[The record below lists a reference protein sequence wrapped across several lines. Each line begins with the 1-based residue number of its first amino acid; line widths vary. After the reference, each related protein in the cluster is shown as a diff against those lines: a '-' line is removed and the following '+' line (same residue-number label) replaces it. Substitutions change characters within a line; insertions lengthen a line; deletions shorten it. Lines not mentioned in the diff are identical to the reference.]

1 MSPIPARAV
10 VITGASTGIG
20 EACAILLDRLGYRVF
35 AGVRREEDSASLRRN
50 ASGRLTPIRLDVT
63 DAGSIAAAAAIVTD
77 ALGDAGL
84 AGLVNNAGIAV
95 AAPLE
100 FVPIDRLRA
109 QLEVNVIGQIAV
121 TQAFLPLIRRE
132 RGRVV
137 NMSSVSGRIASPL
150 VGPYTAS
157 KFALEALT
165 DSLRVELRPWGIHVI
180 AIEPGTIATPI
191 WAKSAA
197 AAEAMLATLPERAQ
211 ALYGSVIAGMRRRAE
226 RATERGIP
234 PEAVADVVADALAA
248 PRPQTRYIVGSD
260 ARIGVLLAHLP
271 DRARDWVI
279 ARRLRVREPVVS
291 APAAPRE
298 PAAN

>member
-1 MSPIPARAV
+1 MSPMPARAV

-63 DAGSIAAAAAIVTD
+63 DAASIAAAAALVTE

-132 RGRVV
+132 RGRIV
-137 NMSSVSGRIASPL
+137 NMSSVSGRLASPM

-165 DSLRVELRPWGIHVI
+165 DSMRVELRPWGIHVI

-197 AAEAMLATLPERAQ
+197 AAEAMLATIPERAQ
-211 ALYGSVIAGMRRRAE
+211 TLYAPMIAGLRRHVAS
-226 RATERGIP
+226 AGERGIP

-248 PRPQTRYIVGSD
+248 PRPRTRYVVGRD
-260 ARIGVLLAHLP
+260 ARVGVLLAHLP
-271 DRARDWVI
+271 DRARDWLI
-279 ARRLRVREPVVS
+279 ARRLLAREPAAA

-298 PAAN
+298 SAAG